1 MARLYSEAKK
11 VEELTGLSL
20 KGTMLTPTQYHDR
33 RHVLPFVL
41 SSDRGEHLL
50 VRQIDSGN
58 LEGCGFR
65 RLPVLRFAPY
75 WLPQPDPGV
84 HDTVAD
90 AVRSVT
96 GGECLTVDA
105 SMPVSVYEQ
114 LRHAMPVEVSREAAG
129 PVEAFRFTRAEV
141 LGRFNHHRPEMV
153 RVARKLTEGHPQTE
167 RLERWYAEPSLDVY
181 GLLDK
186 MAREA
191 GLTALLAT
199 WVTDFQ
205 ELSGLPGTL
214 AEESGYAALYLV
226 GTGEFWVLA
235 PAGLG
240 AAGATPVKRYQSLA
254 QAVKDLSGS
263 GTVGVEVD
271 TLGASRWLDLQEQGV
286 KLADG
291 GQLLRDWREEKT
303 GCDIPYFVVGALASR
318 YAIDGAA
325 DFARLA
331 ILGGVELTEKD
342 VDRVYLSR
350 LEEFRASHQIPVQF
364 AFYFTNNHAGARTI
378 YPSRPTNYKL
388 SGGMTSLKIDA
399 GIFLFDDGLFHAC
412 TDIARTVTSTPAAAE
427 VFDVMERVMLEETI
441 PGILPGMSGEE
452 IHRLGL
458 SQLAAEEAVFRKH
471 GYMPDDFSWSRSYPR
486 DIGHV
491 IERQESNTFGF
502 KPGVSRPVHAGM
514 VGCVEFHCAYNGHG
528 MTCEDTFVID
538 AGGAI
543 VISRGPEEFGPEG
556 KVTSRR

>member
-1 MARLYSEAKK
+1 MARLYSEAKT
-11 VEELTGLSL
+11 VEQLTGLSL

-41 SSDRGEHLL
+41 ASDRGEHLL

-65 RLPVLRFAPY
+65 RLPILRFAPY
-75 WLPQPDPGV
+75 WLPKPDPGV
-84 HDTVAD
+84 HETVAD

-96 GGECLTVDA
+96 GGERLTVDA
-105 SMPVSVYEQ
+105 FMPVSVYEQ
-114 LRHAMPVEVSREAAG
+114 LRNAMPVEVSREAAG
-129 PVEAFRFTRAEV
+129 PVEAFRFTPAQV
-141 LGRFNHHRPEMV
+141 LGRFNHHRSDLV
-153 RVARKLTEGHPQTE
+153 RVARKLTEGHPQAE
-167 RLERWYAEPSLDVY
+167 RLERWYAEQSFDAY
-181 GLLDK
+181 ALLDQ
-186 MAREA
+186 MAQAA
-191 GLTALLAT
+191 GLSTLLAT

-214 AEESGYAALYLV
+214 AEDFGYAALYLA
-226 GTGEFWVLA
+226 GSGEFWVLA

-240 AAGATPVKRYQSLA
+240 AARATPNKRYPSLA
-254 QAVKDLSGS
+254 QAVKELAGS
-263 GTVGVEVD
+263 GTVGIGVD
-271 TLGASRWLDLQEQGV
+271 TLGASRWLDLQDQGL

-303 GCDIPYFVVGALASR
+303 GCDIPYFVVGAMASR

-331 ILGGVELTEKD
+331 IRGGVEITEKD

-350 LEEFRASHQIPVQF
+350 LEEFRALHQLPVKF

-412 TDIARTVTSTPAAAE
+412 TDIARTVTTTEAADE
-427 VFDVMERVMLEETI
+427 VFDAMERVMLEETI

-452 IHRLGL
+452 IHRMGTG
-458 SQLAAEEAVFRKH
+458 QMAAKEAVFRQH
-471 GYMPDDFSWSRSYPR
+471 GYLPDDFSWSRSYPR

-502 KPGVSRPVHAGM
+502 KPGIARPVHAGM
-514 VGCVEFHCAYNGHG
+514 VGCIEYHCAYDRHAL
-528 MTCEDTFVID
+528 TCEDTFVID
-538 AGGAI
+538 EEGAI
-543 VISRGPEEFGPEG
+543 VISRGPEEFGADG
-556 KVTSRR
+556 KVTRRR